1 MALRKSLTLML
12 TVLFLAQIL
21 LPGASYAQG
30 VSVVVDGEPVELTDA
45 AREINGRLFLPM
57 RSLFEALGA
66 EVSWDDATQTAVGR
80 LGERA
85 AEFTVGYHV
94 YIKYWTPERY
104 MYQMLDEAPR
114 TIDGK
119 LYLPVRAAGEG
130 LGYRVRWDGAARTVY
145 LEKMEP
151 GEDEFVFEV
160 YYDTGE
166 YELDEE
172 LTAYIR
178 SLPDEKRR
186 EELFR
191 LDSLGYETRWVA
203 REVYRF
209 VPRIVAERLPEQGL
223 PDNSIFS
230 RPDAIERFTMRVT
243 EDQLLKYETYRAGQT
258 SLPALSKRPRVF
270 DQYFYYDEST
280 GQFKLRH
287 WTTNEWI
294 TFREDIVP
302 DANRRIVD
310 MVKALFMEHH
320 TVRVNHMPEDNFGSP
335 SLATIWFA
343 PEYPDIYTIF
353 PFGFTLME
361 KKQRDYDGF
370 KSFTHMRL
378 TKLER
383 YNRNVDDPQ
392 YNRLYPPYTARV
404 EKALSVL
411 LDVDDRTLKEIMK
424 FALDT
429 YIKRELRGEIDY
441 NVRIKKSF
449 GDLQVLYRSGT
460 RDPDGAT
467 LHWNIFMFGWSKD
480 Q

>member
-1 MALRKSLTLML
+1 MALRKMLTLML
-12 TVLFLAQIL
+12 TVLFLAQVL

-45 AREINGRLFLPM
+45 PREINGRLFLPM

-80 LGERA
+80 LGDRA

-94 YIKYWTPERY
+94 YIKYWTPDRY
-104 MYQMLDEAPR
+104 MYQMLDESLR
-114 TIDGK
+114 TINGK

-172 LTAYIR
+172 MTAYIR
-178 SLPDEKRR
+178 SLSGDKQI
-186 EELFR
+186 EEMHR
-191 LDSLGYETRWVA
+191 LDSVGYDVRWLTD
-203 REVYRF
+203 EVYRI
-209 VPRIVAERLPEQGL
+209 VPRIVEERLPEPGL
-223 PDNSIFS
+223 PDDSIFS
-230 RPDAIERFTMRVT
+230 RPDVGERFTMP
-243 EDQLLKYETYRAGQT
+243 ED
-258 SLPALSKRPRVF
+258 
-270 DQYFYYDEST
+270 FYYDEST
-280 GQFKLRH
+280 GMFKLKG
-287 WTTNEWI
+287 WPSGKWA
-294 TFREDIVP
+294 TFRENVIP
-302 DANRRIVD
+302 DANKRIVD
-310 MVKALFMEHH
+310 MAKAMFMENH
-320 TVRVNHMPEDNFGSP
+320 TVSVSLNLDNLDSCAQAEM
-335 SLATIWFA
+335 LFA
-343 PEYPDIYTIF
+343 QEYPGIYTIY
-353 PFGFTLME
+353 PFSFYLQE
-361 KKQRDYDGF
+361 KELYNYYDF
-370 KSFTHMRL
+370 KSFASMRL

-383 YNRNVDDPQ
+383 YNRNVDNPQ
-392 YNRLYPPYTARV
+392 YNRLYPPYTARI

-411 LDVDDRTLKEIMK
+411 LDVDDRTLKEVMK

-441 NVRIKKSF
+441 DVMLKKEF

-460 RDPDGAT
+460 KFPDGST
-467 LHWNIFMFGWSKD
+467 LRWNDFDFGWAKD

>member
-1 MALRKSLTLML
+1 LALRKMLTLML
-12 TVLFLAQIL
+12 TVLFLAQVL

-45 AREINGRLFLPM
+45 PREINGRLFLPM

-80 LGERA
+80 LGDRA

-94 YIKYWTPERY
+94 YIKYWTPDRY
-104 MYQMLDEAPR
+104 MYQLLDESPR

-172 LTAYIR
+172 MTAYIR
-178 SLPDEKRR
+178 SLPDEDERINKMYELRR
-186 EELFR
+186 K
-191 LDSLGYETRWVA
+191 GYKIGWVA
-203 REVYRF
+203 EEVYRF

-258 SLPALSKRPRVF
+258 SLPALSKRPKKF
-270 DQYFYYDEST
+270 YQYFYYDEST
-280 GQFKLRH
+280 GTFKLRN
-287 WTTNEWI
+287 WDTNEWI
-294 TFREDIVP
+294 TFQENVVP

-310 MVKALFMEHH
+310 MAKAMFMEHH
-320 TVRVNHMPEDNFGSP
+320 TVRVNHLNFIST
-335 SLATIWFA
+335 SNSECVILFS
-343 PEYPDIYTIF
+343 PEYPDDYTIYS
-353 PFGFTLME
+353 FGFTLME
-361 KKQRDYDGF
+361 EELRDYKGF
-370 KSFTHMRL
+370 KSFASMRL

-383 YNRNVDDPQ
+383 YNRNVDNPQ
-392 YNRLYPPYTARV
+392 HNRLYPPYTARV

-411 LDVDDRTLKEIMK
+411 LDVDDRTLKEVMK

-441 NVRIKKSF
+441 DVNLRKSF

-460 RDPDGAT
+460 RDPDGST

>member
-30 VSVVVDGEPVELTDA
+30 VSVVVDGEAVALTDA
-45 AREINGRLFLPM
+45 PREINGRLFLPM

-66 EVSWDDATQTAVGR
+66 DVSWDDATQTAVGR

-94 YIKYWTPERY
+94 YIKYWTPDRY

-130 LGYRVRWDGAARTVY
+130 LGYRVRWDGAAKTVY

-166 YELDEE
+166 YELDKE

-178 SLPDEKRR
+178 SLPDEDERINKMYELRR
-186 EELFR
+186 K
-191 LDSLGYETRWVA
+191 GYKIGWVA
-203 REVYRF
+203 EEVYRI
-209 VPRIVAERLPEQGL
+209 VPCIVAERLPEPGL
-223 PDNSIFS
+223 PDDSIFS

-243 EDQLLKYETYRAGQT
+243 EDQLLEYEAYRLGQT
-258 SLPALSKRPRVF
+258 SLLPLSKRPRVF
-270 DQYFYYDEST
+270 DKYFYYDEST

-310 MVKALFMEHH
+310 MAKVLFMEHH
-320 TVRVNHMPEDNFGSP
+320 TVRVNHRDLLGTAEI
-335 SLATIWFA
+335 LFA
-343 PEYPDIYTIF
+343 PKYPDDYTTY
-353 PFGFTLME
+353 PFGFYLQE
-361 KKQRDYDGF
+361 KELGDYEGF
-370 KSFTHMRL
+370 KYFASMRL

-383 YNRNVDDPQ
+383 YNLNVDDPQ

-411 LDVDDRTLKEIMK
+411 LDVDDRTIKEVMK

-449 GDLQVLYRSGT
+449 GDLQVLYRSGI
-460 RDPDGAT
+460 RYPDGAT
-467 LHWNIFMFGWSKD
+467 LHWNDFDFGWSND